1 MKAKNLLWA
10 VVALF
15 ATFSMTAVLSSCEK
29 KSNEPIVVNPGG
41 SGAGSEEEE
50 EGEETQPELKNP
62 GEGKVTI
69 CVQAPKAMCGYLVAP
84 GSLTNWDPG
93 DGSDKKLELVEGY
106 TTWYAGTFDW
116 KQDVAFKIAAT
127 DAEGQWVWAYQLLSG
142 ELIQGLITPKDPTKP
157 LTSDL
162 IIDED
167 NQVIY
172 IKVTKFETDPCSKL
186 APAGTATFNLTAT
199 GFPEGTEFAI
209 AGSFAEPEDAW
220 NGENPSE
227 EHKLTLK
234 DGVYTAT
241 FEVPAVFQYKYLVK
255 YPGDEKFAWY
265 TAENINMDPSLVAN
279 DTEVYV
285 APEETPEDGA
295 TEE

>member
-1 MKAKNLLWA
+1 MKAKKLFWALLS
-10 VVALF
+10 VLTV
-15 ATFSMTAVLSSCEK
+15 FSMNVALSSCEK
-29 KSNEPIVVNPGG
+29 SDTPSNNTENTGGGETEDEDEP
-41 SGAGSEEEE
+41 EEEIM
-50 EGEETQPELKNP
+50 PELALP

-84 GSLTNWDPG
+84 GTLTNWVAG

-127 DAEGQWVWAYQLLSG
+127 DAEGQWIWAYQLLSG

-162 IIDED
+162 TIDED

-172 IKVTKFETDPCSKL
+172 IKVTKFETDPCTKL

-209 AGSFAEPEDAW
+209 AGSFAEDAW
-220 NGENPSE
+220 NGENPSD

-255 YPGDEKFAWY
+255 YPGVEKFAWY

-279 DTEVYV
+279 DTEVYE
-285 APEETPEDGA
+285 APEDDA
-295 TEE
+295 TEL